1 MKPDEFRLHA
11 HEVVDWIADY
21 LEHAERY
28 PVCSRSRPGD
38 LLAALP
44 ASPPEEGESMAA
56 ILADFEHDV
65 MPGVT
70 HWNHPRFFAYFPANN
85 SGPSILGEMLSAGLG
100 VNGMLWQTSP
110 AATELE
116 QRMMA
121 WLGQLIGL
129 PDGFHGVIHDT
140 ASTATFCALVCARE
154 RTTGFEA
161 NRAGLGAAGSG
172 PAGNGAL
179 RIYASREAHSSVIKG
194 ARLAGFGADNVVAVG
209 LDAERRLDPDDLERL
224 IAADTAAGL
233 RPCAVVATVGT
244 TGCTAIDPL
253 AAIGPVCRRHGIW
266 LHVDAALAGTAA
278 ILPAMRWILDGV
290 EHADSLVFNPHKWLL
305 TNFDCSAFYVRD
317 PDHLQQAMAIH
328 PEYLRTTRD
337 SEVVNYMDWGVQLGR
352 RFRALKLWFVLR
364 SYGAR
369 RLREIVAGHLELARE
384 FAGWVDAAPDWE
396 RLAPVPLNTVCFR
409 WRPAGIT
416 DPATL
421 DDRNAALMA
430 HVNREGTIYLTH
442 TRLDDVTTLRLAI
455 GQRATQREHVQ
466 QAWDALRAG
475 ASAISRGGNDHA
487 E

>member
-21 LEHAERY
+21 LEQAERY

-161 NRAGLGAAGSG
+161 NRAGLGAAGAAPRA
-172 PAGNGAL
+172 PA
-179 RIYASREAHSSVIKG
+179 RCAST
-194 ARLAGFGADNVVAVG
+194 
-209 LDAERRLDPDDLERL
+209 RR
-224 IAADTAAGL
+224 
-233 RPCAVVATVGT
+233 
-244 TGCTAIDPL
+244 
-253 AAIGPVCRRHGIW
+253 
-266 LHVDAALAGTAA
+266 
-278 ILPAMRWILDGV
+278 
-290 EHADSLVFNPHKWLL
+290 
-305 TNFDCSAFYVRD
+305 
-317 PDHLQQAMAIH
+317 
-328 PEYLRTTRD
+328 
-337 SEVVNYMDWGVQLGR
+337 
-352 RFRALKLWFVLR
+352 
-364 SYGAR
+364 AR
-369 RLREIVAGHLELARE
+369 RILR
-384 FAGWVDAAPDWE
+384 
-396 RLAPVPLNTVCFR
+396 C
-409 WRPAGIT
+409 
-416 DPATL
+416 
-421 DDRNAALMA
+421 
-430 HVNREGTIYLTH
+430 
-442 TRLDDVTTLRLAI
+442 
-455 GQRATQREHVQ
+455 
-466 QAWDALRAG
+466 
-475 ASAISRGGNDHA
+475 
-487 E
+487 

>member
-1 MKPDEFRLHA
+1 MESEEFRRHA

-21 LEHAERY
+21 LEHADQY
-28 PVCSRSRPGD
+28 PVRSRSLPGD

-44 ASPPEEGESMAA
+44 KAAPEDGEPMAA
-56 ILADFEHDV
+56 ILADFERDV
-65 MPGVT
+65 MPGIT

-100 VNGMLWQTSP
+100 VNAMLWQTSP

-116 QRMMA
+116 QRMMS

-154 RTTGFEA
+154 RATGFAA
-161 NRAGLGAAGSG
+161 NREGLGAAT
-172 PAGNGAL
+172 NGRAL
-179 RIYASREAHSSVIKG
+179 RVYASREAHSSVLKG
-194 ARLAGFGADNVVAVG
+194 ARLAGFGAEHVVAVD
-209 LDAERRLDPDDLERL
+209 LDAERRLDPADLERRV
-224 IAADTAAGL
+224 AADRDAGHV
-233 RPCAVVATVGT
+233 PCAVVATVGT
-244 TGCTAIDPL
+244 TGCTAVDPL
-253 AAIGPVCRRHGIW
+253 AAIGPVARRHGLW

-278 ILPAMRWILDGV
+278 ILPEMRWILDGIA
-290 EHADSLVFNPHKWLL
+290 HADSFVFNPHKWLL

-337 SEVVNYMDWGVQLGR
+337 ADVVNYMDWGVQLGR

-369 RLREIVAGHLELARE
+369 QLRAIVKGHLEAARE
-384 FAGWVDAAPDWE
+384 FAGLVDAAPDWE

-409 WRPAGIT
+409 WRPADVAGT
-416 DPATL
+416 
-421 DDRNAALMA
+421 AALNERNLTLMER
-430 HVNREGTIYLTH
+430 VNQDGVIYLTH
-442 TRLDDVTTLRLAI
+442 TKLDDDVALRLAV
-455 GQRATQREHVQ
+455 GQRATTREHVL
-466 QAWDALRAG
+466 QAWDALQDAARAI
-475 ASAISRGGNDHA
+475 A
-487 E
+487 